1 MARQII
7 WTKRAQKERT
17 DILKF
22 WKEHNQSITFSRKLN
37 DLIKDSLTLISCHP
51 FIGKPSV
58 KENVRIKVLRNY
70 ANRNS
75 CSVYLG
81 QSTKS
86 RKINC
91 KIDLFRQSTQC
102 QQSVEG
108 VFQICSL
115 VAIA

>member
-70 ANRNS
+70 LIIYEITPTEIVVLSIWDNRQNPE
-75 CSVYLG
+75 
-81 QSTKS
+81 KS
-86 RKINC
+86 IVK
-91 KIDLFRQSTQC
+91 
-102 QQSVEG
+102 
-108 VFQICSL
+108 
-115 VAIA
+115 